1 VLNEVLARVPDA
13 RGLAGADLPVPPAGI
28 AELVGLVEK
37 GTVSGKQ
44 AKEVFGRMWQERRG
58 ASEIVQAAGMS
69 QVSDTAALE
78 EACRRAIAAHPDEV
92 ARYRAGRAQL
102 LGFFVGQVLKETGGQ
117 ANPKVVSEILR
128 RLMS

>member
-1 VLNEVLARVPDA
+1 MLNEVLARVPDA
-13 RGLAGADLPVPPAGI
+13 RTLAAADLPVPPAGL

-58 ASEIVQAAGMS
+58 ASEIVQAEGMS

-92 ARYRAGRAQL
+92 ARYRGRPRPAAGL
-102 LGFFVGQVLKETGGQ
+102 
-117 ANPKVVSEILR
+117 LR
-128 RLMS
+128 RTGAQGDRRASQPESGQRDPA